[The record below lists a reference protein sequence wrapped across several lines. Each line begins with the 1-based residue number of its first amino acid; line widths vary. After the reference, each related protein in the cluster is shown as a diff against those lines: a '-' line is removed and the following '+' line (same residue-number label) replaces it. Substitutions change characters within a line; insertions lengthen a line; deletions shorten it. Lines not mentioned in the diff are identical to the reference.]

1 MSIPL
6 MNPKAQYAPYIA
18 ELEEIAVSIIRSGN
32 FILGE
37 HVKAFEAEAAEFLGV
52 KHAIGVANGTDAL
65 TIALRCLGVEAGDEV
80 ICPAYTFYATA
91 ETIADLGAIP
101 VFADVDPVT
110 WNLDVA
116 DVRARITGKTKAI
129 LPVHL
134 FGQGADMEGLNAL
147 GAEHGIP
154 VLEDSAQA
162 WGARRNGQRIGALGD
177 AATFSFF
184 PSKNLPCFGDG
195 GMITTNRDDVAE
207 MARILRFH
215 GSRDKATFEYVG
227 YNSRLD
233 ELQAGFLR
241 RHLKEIDGWN
251 AKRREVAAWYEE
263 AGLGDIVELPGVG
276 EGNESIWH
284 LYVVHTEHRDALI
297 EGCKAKGVAASIY
310 YGNPLH
316 LQPVFAHL
324 GYAQG
329 DLPVTER
336 LCGTGVAIPMF
347 PTMTRE
353 QAFEVVEAIRTSV
366 PAPVAG

>member
-1 MSIPL
+1 
-6 MNPKAQYAPYIA
+6 MNPKAQHASYLA
-18 ELEEIAVSIIRSGN
+18 ELEQIAVDIIRSGN

-37 HVKAFEAEAAEFLGV
+37 QVRGFEAEAAEFLGV

-65 TIALRCLGVEAGDEV
+65 TIAMRALGVGMGDEV
-80 ICPAYTFYATA
+80 ICPSYTFYATA

-101 VFADVDPVT
+101 VFADVDPVSFCM
-110 WNLDVA
+110 DPE
-116 DVRARITGKTKAI
+116 DVRARITGNTKAI

-134 FGQGADMEGLNAL
+134 FGHGADMDALNAIA
-147 GAEHGIP
+147 AEHGIA
-154 VLEDSAQA
+154 VIEDSAQA
-162 WGARRNGQRIGALGD
+162 WGARQNGARIGALGD

-195 GMITTNRDDVAE
+195 GMITTNRDDVAD
-207 MARILRFH
+207 MARALRFH
-215 GSRDKATFEYVG
+215 GTRDKETFEYVG

-251 AKRREVAAWYEE
+251 ANRRIIAGWYEE
-263 AGLGDIVELPGVG
+263 AGLGELVELPKVLD
-276 EGNESIWH
+276 GNEPIWH
-284 LYVVHTEHRDALI
+284 LYVVHTEHRDALLA
-297 EGCKAKGVAASIY
+297 GCAERGVGAKVY

-316 LQPVFAHL
+316 LQPVFEHL
-324 GYAQG
+324 GYSTG

-336 LCGTGVAIPMF
+336 LCSTGVAIPMF

-353 QAFEVVEAIRTSV
+353 QVEEVVAAVRASV
-366 PAPVAG
+366 PSPVAS